1 MTPALLLFLSGTA
14 ALVFQVLWVKEL
26 TLVVGI
32 DVYAV
37 TTAVSAFFAGLA
49 AGGFWFGRRADR
61 DPNPYRLYGVLEVAT
76 ALSAVVAT
84 VALSRAAAPFEFLDA
99 RVWPLGWVCLF
110 ALVGVPASFMGGTVP
125 VLVRAVSP
133 DPRFLGRTGGRLYA
147 ANTAGAIAGA
157 LLAPFWLV
165 PLFGV
170 RGASIAAACLNGV
183 AGAAAFALDR
193 SLRTSRTVAARNP
206 PPPASLSNRS
216 LRALV
221 LYALAGGIALG
232 YEVVF
237 TQTLSPFLSTRSFA
251 FAVVVATYVFG
262 LAVGS
267 ALYARFA
274 DRARSQRAAFGLLIA
289 SAGIAAV
296 LGVLLSGE
304 WLPELQSD
312 VSQRILAST
321 GSDLPA
327 ASGRFAVASAVVVL
341 PSTLLLGAAF
351 PAAVKL
357 AADVRHVGRDVG
369 ALLSLNTLGGIAGTL
384 LTGFALIPSLGL
396 VRALGALSLGAVF
409 LGALAVLSEPKLWRW
424 CRVFVGG
431 LGAAALVAA
440 VATPKDLLGRR
451 LAEAREGEL
460 VFYEE
465 SAGGTVAVLE
475 QQASHAR
482 LRRLYIQGVSNSGDA
497 MTSLRYMRLQALLP
511 LLIHRGEPRSAL
523 VVGLGTGITC
533 GALLRYPDLERRVCV
548 ELLPPVVRA
557 AGTFRGNFG
566 VTSDS
571 RVEIRIGDG
580 RRELRRD
587 RSRYDL
593 ITLEPPPPSASGVVN
608 LYSRDFY
615 ELARDRLAHDG
626 MLAQWWPLP
635 TQNDEDSRSL
645 VRSFLDA
652 FPHVSLWTTE
662 IHEMLLLGSM
672 SPLEV
677 NHARIAARLGQ
688 EEVASALSE
697 VGVDS
702 EAALL
707 ATWVTDREGLERYV
721 GGAPPVT
728 DDRPLI
734 EHAAWLRRGEFAR
747 VLPRVL
753 EVATEIPLEGG
764 DEALRAEI
772 ATEREILWTFYQA
785 RLYAY
790 RDEREAFE
798 RALARVLE
806 VEGENP
812 YYRWVAGIP

>member
-1 MTPALLLFLSGTA
+1 
-14 ALVFQVLWVKEL
+14 V
-26 TLVVGI
+26 
-32 DVYAV
+32 
-37 TTAVSAFFAGLA
+37 AG
-49 AGGFWFGRRADR
+49 
-61 DPNPYRLYGVLEVAT
+61 
-76 ALSAVVAT
+76 S
-84 VALSRAAAPFEFLDA
+84 AAAPSSLSSQS
-99 RVWPLGWVCLF
+99 R
-110 ALVGVPASFMGGTVP
+110 
-125 VLVRAVSP
+125 RAVA
-133 DPRFLGRTGGRLYA
+133 LYA
-147 ANTAGAIAGA
+147 
-157 LLAPFWLV
+157 V
-165 PLFGV
+165 
-170 RGASIAAACLNGV
+170 
-183 AGAAAFALDR
+183 
-193 SLRTSRTVAARNP
+193 
-206 PPPASLSNRS
+206 
-216 LRALV
+216 
-221 LYALAGGIALG
+221 AGGIALG

-237 TQTLSPFLSTRSFA
+237 TQALSPFLSTRSFA

-262 LAVGS
+262 LAAGS
-267 ALYARFA
+267 ALYAPFA
-274 DRARSQRAAFGLLIA
+274 DRARNHWAAFGLLIA

-312 VSQRILAST
+312 VSQRILAAT
-321 GSDLPA
+321 GSDLLA

-396 VRALGALSLGAVF
+396 VRALGALSLAAVF

-451 LAEAREGEL
+451 LAAAREGEL

-465 SAGGTVAVLE
+465 SAGGAVAVLE

-557 AGTFRGNFG
+557 AGTFRGNFD

-615 ELARDRLAHDG
+615 ELARGRLATDG
-626 MLAQWWPLP
+626 ILAQWWPLP

-677 NHARIAARLGQ
+677 SHARIAARLGQ

-785 RLYAY
+785 RLHAY
-790 RDEREAFE
+790 RNEREAFE
-798 RALARVLE
+798 RALLRVLE
-806 VEGENP
+806 AEGENP